1 MGLQDLKNQ
10 EKELMPHN
18 RGIIDTL
25 DAKKSSWDEA
35 GPNISS
41 AGPNKNN
48 TGPNVYYTYTNNI
61 NIIIICNSNWASYN
75 TST

>member
-48 TGPNVYYTYTNNI
+48 TGPNVYHILYT
-61 NIIIICNSNWASYN
+61 
-75 TST
+75 